1 MTGAIEFLRNAKA
14 IENIKDKEKIGYM
27 IIDYLWGVSENSAAN
42 IISKVM
48 AYKIK
53 GATHD

>member
-27 IIDYLWGVSENSAAN
+27 IIDYLWGVSENSTAN
-42 IISKVM
+42 IVSKVM
-48 AYKIK
+48 DYKIK
-53 GATHD
+53 EATHD